1 MKKGGNKKSKTR
13 HGQAGPSWHIS
24 NALTNLD
31 FFGKD
36 LPTFNI
42 KGEGRVNTVFGGMVT
57 SSIIMLTLA
66 YTLLKFSDLYT
77 KDNPVVSEVIV
88 QDYYSPIDEL
98 SLKDINFKFAFT
110 VESYYEKK
118 RKDDPR
124 FVKQIFRLSTRKD
137 GVRTSRAIPFHDCSK
152 ADLD

>member
-1 MKKGGNKKSKTR
+1 MKKRGHKSKNGNIGN
-13 HGQAGPSWHIS
+13 GQAGPSWHIS
-24 NALTNLD
+24 NVLTNLD

-36 LPTFNI
+36 IPSFNI
-42 KGEGRVNTVFGGMVT
+42 KGEGRVNTIFGGIVT

-77 KDNPVVSEVIV
+77 KDNPVISEMTIE
-88 QDYYSPIDEL
+88 DYYSPTDAL

-110 VESYYEKK
+110 VESYYKKK

-124 FVKQIFRLSTRKD
+124 FVKSFFRLNSKNN
-137 GVRTSRAIPFHDCSK
+137 GVPTSRVIPFHECS
-152 ADLD
+152 